1 MPNQNKQPKKDKKKK
16 KSEQQRTNCKALH
29 GTGKSHLKY
38 YKGGSDLLEI
48 STLTVT
54 RLALDRG
61 AQ

>member
-1 MPNQNKQPKKDKKKK
+1 MPNQNKQPKKDKKK

-38 YKGGSDLLEI
+38 YESGYDLLEI